1 MEAALR
7 ETLRFRSG
15 PDGRNKH
22 LWSGSGGGLQGRD
35 PLSAAGKGLPRRL
48 ETVCRCFLSIG
59 E

>member
-15 PDGRNKH
+15 PNGRIKQ
-22 LWSGSGGGLQGRD
+22 LWSGSGGGLQGRG
-35 PLSAAGKGLPRRL
+35 PLSAAGKGSLQRL
-48 ETVCRCFLSIG
+48 ETMCRCFSSMG